1 MENERDDSVNH
12 QENGNHPRDRDTDS
26 LLPWPRWEAR
36 SRQTLRRR
44 PDEELEEILRR
55 QMANLATAVS
65 VVCGADSST
74 ARLVARA
81 AYGFA
86 TDRAEKLRQLGLAK
100 YALDELPPSNRNH
113 IREIAAQM
121 NSGCWTRTDLL
132 LQDNSLV
139 QPVVAVA
146 VETVSVYHAI
156 REALHPY
163 GFRVQRV
170 RPDELMSETTQGEAP
185 ALVIM
190 DLLEQHEDGI
200 PVALHLVHQQLPVII
215 LCGIPVES
223 ARPALMFL
231 SRAFDTE
238 TLVTAVF
245 RALR

>member
-1 MENERDDSVNH
+1 MGSERDDVVNH
-12 QENGNHPRDRDTDS
+12 QRNGTEPGDRDTES
-26 LLPWPRWEAR
+26 LLPWQRWEAR

-44 PDEELEEILRR
+44 PDEELEEMLRR
-55 QMANLATAVS
+55 QMASLAPAVG

-81 AYGFA
+81 AYGTA

-100 YALDELPPSNRNH
+100 YALDELPRSNRNH
-113 IREIAAQM
+113 IREVAAQM
-121 NSGCWTRTDLL
+121 SAGCWTRTDRLL
-132 LQDNSLV
+132 HDNSLV
-139 QPVVAVA
+139 QPVVAVTI
-146 VETVSVYHAI
+146 ETVSVYHAI

-170 RPDELMSETTQGEAP
+170 RLDELMSETTQGDTP

-200 PVALHLVHQQLPVII
+200 PVALHLVHQQVPVII

-223 ARPALMFL
+223 TRPALMFL
-231 SRAFDTE
+231 SRAFDAE
-238 TLVTAVF
+238 TLVSAVF
-245 RALR
+245 RSLR